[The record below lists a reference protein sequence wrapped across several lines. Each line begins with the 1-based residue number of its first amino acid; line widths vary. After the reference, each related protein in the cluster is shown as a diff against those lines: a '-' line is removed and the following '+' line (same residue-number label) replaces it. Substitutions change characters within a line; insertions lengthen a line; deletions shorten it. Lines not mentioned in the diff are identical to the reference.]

1 MVYGWQKNT
10 LNAWDLPGRVMPDMG
25 QITQVSSM
33 AAWHIWF
40 WRPLI
45 WGTVLDTPGLFW
57 IWNCPV
63 FCWDCSFWA
72 ILKWLMECE
81 PSTKNGHPHQKN
93 VVVSQQ
99 KNCSPIDEQWEES
112 SPFGWFF
119 VIHQP
124 EIKDMFGW
132 FPFATNVTT
141 SWWGHRNF
149 NHNQSSEK
157 DMGWYVAL
165 STMWYSKPQIDR
177 KDGDQAIIGETSS
190 N

>member
-1 MVYGWQKNT
+1 MVYGWQKKPS
-10 LNAWDLPGRVMPDMG
+10 NAWDLPGRVMPNMG
-25 QITQVSSM
+25 QIAQVSSM

-81 PSTKNGHPHQKN
+81 PSTKYGHSDQKRGC
-93 VVVSQQ
+93 S
-99 KNCSPIDEQWEES
+99 KKKICSPIDEKCEES
-112 SPFGWFF
+112 SPFGWYI
-119 VIHQP
+119 VIHQT
-124 EIKDMFGW
+124 EIKDMFGL
-132 FPFATNVTT
+132 FPFATNVMT
-141 SWWGHRNF
+141 SWWGHCNF
-149 NHNQSSEK
+149 NHDPWTEK